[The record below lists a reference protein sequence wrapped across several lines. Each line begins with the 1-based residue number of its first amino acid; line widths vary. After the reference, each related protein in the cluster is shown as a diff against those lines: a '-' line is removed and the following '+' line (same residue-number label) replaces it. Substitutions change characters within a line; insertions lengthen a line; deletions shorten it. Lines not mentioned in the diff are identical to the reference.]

1 MELSMGERKAVT
13 KKLAIRYK
21 RATRAEK
28 SAVLDE
34 LVGLTGW
41 HRDYAR
47 AALRQAAT
55 LRPVVARTPRAA
67 KFSPGVIEAL
77 GVTWSLL
84 RCPAGKRLAP
94 MLGAVVPMLRR
105 DGDLVCSDEEA
116 ALLVTMSAA
125 SIDRHLAAR
134 RAELGMRGRS
144 HTKPGSLLKSQIPV
158 RTWAEWDDERPG
170 FVEIDLVGHE
180 GGNSTGEFCFTLT
193 VTDIA
198 TGWTI
203 NRSVKNKAAI
213 WVFEAITYVCAQFPF
228 PILGIDSDNGSE
240 FINFHLFNYCK
251 QNRITFTRSRAGNKN
266 DGAHVEQKNWTHVRE
281 LVGYLRFDTDAELSV
296 LNEIWELDRHFTNY
310 LLAQQKLVSKQRVG
324 AKVIK
329 RYDGAQTPLERISA
343 ADGALGDDARSR
355 LGETLAAIR
364 PGELSRAIAELTT
377 RLERMALSKAPAPVR
392 PRVNRSFNASHHPEI
407 LGEAT
412 TQPSRRS

>member
-1 MELSMGERKAVT
+1 MELSVGERKAVT

-21 RATRAEK
+21 RATRADK
-28 SAVLDE
+28 SVVLDE

-47 AALRQAAT
+47 AALREAAT
-55 LRPVVARTPRAA
+55 LRPVVPRTRRAS
-67 KFSPGVIEAL
+67 KFSPEVIEAL
-77 GVTWSLL
+77 ALTWGIL

-94 MLGAVVPMLRR
+94 MLVAVVPKLRR

-125 SIDRHLAAR
+125 SIDRHLAPR
-134 RAELGMRGRS
+134 RGLLGVRGHS

-213 WVFEAITYVCAQFPF
+213 WVFEAITWVCAQFPF

-251 QNRITFTRSRAGNKN
+251 ENRITFTRSRSGNKN

-281 LVGYLRFDTDAELSV
+281 LVGYLRFDTDTELEV
-296 LNEIWELDRHFTNY
+296 LNAIWELDRHFTNY
-310 LLAQQKLVSKQRVG
+310 LLAQQKLIFKQRDG

-329 RYDGAQTPLERISA
+329 RYDRAQTPFER
-343 ADGALGDDARSR
+343 
-355 LGETLAAIR
+355 TLASGVLDDEGRRHLTEAMDAVR

-377 RLERMALSKAPAPVR
+377 RLERLALSKAPAPVK
-392 PRVNRSFNASHHPEI
+392 PRVNRDFNASRHPEL

>member
-1 MELSMGERKAVT
+1 MGERKAVT
-13 KKLAIRYK
+13 KKLAVRYK
-21 RATRAEK
+21 RATRADK
-28 SAVLDE
+28 SVVLDE

-47 AALRQAAT
+47 AALREAAT
-55 LRPVVARTPRAA
+55 LRPVVSRTPRAA
-67 KFSPGVIEAL
+67 KFSPEVIEAL
-77 GVTWSLL
+77 ALTWGIL

-94 MLGAVVPMLRR
+94 MLGAVVPKLRR
-105 DGDLVCSDEEA
+105 DGDLVCSDEAA

-125 SIDRHLAAR
+125 SIDRHLAPRR
-134 RAELGMRGRS
+134 RALGVRGRS
-144 HTKPGSLLKSQIPV
+144 HTKPGSLLKTQIPI

-170 FVEIDLVGHE
+170 FVEIDLVSHE

-213 WVFEAITYVCAQFPF
+213 SVFAAVTWVCAQFPF

-251 QNRITFTRSRAGNKN
+251 ENRITFTRSRSGNKN

-310 LLAQQKLVSKQRVG
+310 LLAQQKLVFKQRDG
-324 AKVIK
+324 ARVVK
-329 RYDGAQTPLERISA
+329 RYDRAQTPFER
-343 ADGALGDDARSR
+343 
-355 LGETLAAIR
+355 TLASGLLDDEDRRRLTEAMDAVR
-364 PGELSRAIAELTT
+364 PGELSRAIAELTA
-377 RLERMALSKAPAPVR
+377 RLERLALSKAPAPVK
-392 PRVNRSFNASHHPEI
+392 PRVNRDFNASHHPEL

-412 TQPSRRS
+412 TQPSRRY